1 MTTYNSARAMTTPRV
16 AVDPG
21 LPEEA
26 KTFLRRLDPVL
37 LRSASTPVPDVTA
50 PGLLR
55 SAFRPLRKL
64 AGLMLGTVALCPIFA
79 TLYSE
84 VADLSY
90 WAALRSL
97 LWGCALFAVL
107 GFWVVIAVTNERMGG
122 RHRSAQLLKESHGRY
137 LGPAEF
143 MPDAAMVL
151 VRVQAATDSIL
162 GSELQEQGLLD
173 RDLNLTGL
181 PAFEWEIAQALAAYS
196 REVMSLP
203 AWPAGEKAAR
213 VLDAGRAGLGRRLE
227 GITDRVALLE
237 QYAVLVTMAG
247 ISYREREQL
256 RGLGNRDGAAEEVLA
271 MMARDS
277 EASVISEL
285 DQAVAAAREAGTAA
299 LKRPA

>member
-1 MTTYNSARAMTTPRV
+1 MTIHSSARALVTPRV

-26 KTFLRRLDPVL
+26 KTFLRRLDPVF
-37 LRSASTPVPDVTA
+37 LRSASTPVPDVAA

-55 SAFRPLRKL
+55 TASRPLRKL
-64 AGLMLGTVALCPIFA
+64 AGLTLGTAALCPIFA

-90 WAALRSL
+90 WAAVRML
-97 LWGCALFAVL
+97 LWGCALLAVL
-107 GFWVVIAVTNERMGG
+107 GFCAVIVVTNQRTGG
-122 RHRSAQLLKESHGRY
+122 HHRSTQLLKESHGRY

-143 MPDAAMVL
+143 MPDAATVL
-151 VRVQAATDSIL
+151 VRVQAAADSIL
-162 GSELQEQGLLD
+162 GSELQKQGLLD
-173 RDLNLTGL
+173 RDMNLIGL

-196 REVMSLP
+196 RAAMSLP

-237 QYAVLVTMAG
+237 QYAMLVTMAG

-256 RGLGNRDGAAEEVLA
+256 RALGSRDGSTEEVLA

-277 EASVISEL
+277 EAGVISEL
-285 DQAVAAAREAGTAA
+285 DQALAAARAAGAA
-299 LKRPA
+299 LLPKK